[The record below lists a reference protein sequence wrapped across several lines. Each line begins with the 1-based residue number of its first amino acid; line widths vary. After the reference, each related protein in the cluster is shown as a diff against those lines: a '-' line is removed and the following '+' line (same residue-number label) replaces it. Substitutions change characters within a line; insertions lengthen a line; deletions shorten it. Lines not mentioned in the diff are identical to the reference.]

1 MAVRMIKPTNFKQM
15 QITTQSEIANIC
27 MRDFFYEKREIARV
41 YFLNIKNIVLQV
53 LDISIGGLNSV
64 NISIKEIIAKA
75 VEFRAAKIILVH
87 NHPSGISEPSKDDIK
102 FTDQLYN
109 AAQILDIDLID
120 HIIVA
125 KREYTSVYTYMQEK
139 IKKLK
144 NRNKKRLNCL

>member
-1 MAVRMIKPTNFKQM
+1 MIKPANFKKM

-53 LDISIGGLNSV
+53 LDISIGGVNSV

-125 KREYTSVYTYMQEK
+125 KKEYTSVYTYMQEK

-144 NRNKKRLNCL
+144 NRNKKD

>member
-1 MAVRMIKPTNFKQM
+1 M

-139 IKKLK
+139 LEKLK
-144 NRNKKRLNCL
+144 NRNKKD

>member
-109 AAQILDIDLID
+109 AAQILDIDRID

-139 IKKLK
+139 LKKLK
-144 NRNKKRLNCL
+144 NRNKKD

>member
-1 MAVRMIKPTNFKQM
+1 MIKPANFKKM

-53 LDISIGGLNSV
+53 LDISIGGVNSV

-87 NHPSGISEPSKDDIK
+87 NHPSGISEPSKEDIK

-125 KREYTSVYTYMQEK
+125 KKEYTSVYTYMQEK

-144 NRNKKRLNCL
+144 NRNKKD

>member
-1 MAVRMIKPTNFKQM
+1 M

-139 IKKLK
+139 LKKLK
-144 NRNKKRLNCL
+144 NRNKKD

>member
-1 MAVRMIKPTNFKQM
+1 M

-27 MRDFFYEKREIARV
+27 MRDFFYKKREIARV

-139 IKKLK
+139 LKKLK
-144 NRNKKRLNCL
+144 NRNKKD

>member
-139 IKKLK
+139 LKKLK
-144 NRNKKRLNCL
+144 NRNKKD

>member
-1 MAVRMIKPTNFKQM
+1 MIKPTNFKQM

-139 IKKLK
+139 LKKLK
-144 NRNKKRLNCL
+144 NRNKKD